1 MMRKLTGCKF
11 SIVFLLLTVCVFAVT
26 GCSSTQKAAVDHSKV
41 NCAMLV
47 DDCAKLQ
54 PGSEGQV
61 ALRYVNPNVDWTQY
75 KKIMLLPV
83 TFWGGVETKI
93 SVADQQ
99 AMTDFLH
106 EQLSQQLSQKFEM
119 TSTPGPGVI
128 KMQVAITDVK
138 TATPVLRT
146 ISMIVPQARA
156 VATLQYLATGSFPF
170 VGSAQA
176 EAKLTDAATGQVL
189 SELVDRK
196 MGSGAVQTGFQWKW
210 GDAENVMKDWAKK
223 GAERLYS
230 WTSGQA
236 KP

>member
-1 MMRKLTGCKF
+1 MRRVRIGKF
-11 SIVFLLLTVCVFAVT
+11 SVMFLVLAVFTFAGA
-26 GCSSTQKAAVDHSKV
+26 GCSSTQKASVDKSKI

-54 PGSEGQV
+54 PGSEGQL
-61 ALRYVNPNVDWTQY
+61 ALRYVNPNTQWAQY
-75 KKIMLLPV
+75 KKIMLMPV
-83 TFWGGVETKI
+83 TFWGGVETAI
-93 SVADQQ
+93 SVADQH
-99 AMTDFLH
+99 AMTNFLH
-106 EQLSQQLSQKFEM
+106 DQLAQQLSQKFEL
-119 TSTPGPGVI
+119 TDTPGPGVI
-128 KMQVAITDVK
+128 RMQVAITDVK

-189 SELVDRK
+189 GEFVDRQ

-210 GDAENVMKDWAKK
+210 GDAENVMKEWAKK
-223 GAERLYS
+223 GTDRLYS